1 MSLRLARFVSSLSKR
16 AGFGAAVFAL
26 ALVVVT
32 GVVVTEGAVAD
43 DSPPASPDS
52 AQPAPLTY
60 EEHIRPILKA
70 HCFHCH
76 GAEGPAKAGLDLRL
90 RHLIERGGES
100 GSALKPGSRDES
112 LVYLRPHAGEM
123 PPTDAKLSVDEVE
136 TIGRWIDAGA
146 LTKRPEPDEPP
157 SSVITPEERQFWA
170 FQPVERPAVPTVK
183 DAARVRTPID
193 AFLLAELESHGQSF
207 AAEADKLTLLKRA
220 CFDLTGLP
228 PSADEQATFLA
239 DAAPDAYERLIARLL
254 ASPHYGERWGRHW
267 LDVAGYAESDGYVD
281 EDRPRPYAYKYRD
294 YVIRAL
300 NADKPF
306 NEFVIEQLAGD
317 ELVAPPYQNLS
328 ADAQD
333 KLVATGYLRMAA
345 DGTGTGGIDE
355 NVARNQTVADTIKI
369 VSTSLLALSVGCAQ
383 CHDHRYDPILQTDY
397 YRMRALFEPAYDWQ
411 AWRSRPERLISLYTD
426 ADRAKAAEVEA
437 EAGKIAAERA
447 AKEAEF
453 MAAALE
459 VELQKFPAEQRE
471 PLRIAYQTPA
481 DQRGPEQV
489 KLLADNPSV
498 NISPGVLY
506 QYNQGA
512 ADELKKFDARIGEV
526 RAQKPVEDFV
536 MALTEVPGR
545 AAPVTRLFHRGDFQ
559 QPQAEVPPGE
569 LSVCT
574 ADSAPMDIAPQAEGR
589 PTTGRRLAYAQ
600 WLTSGRHP
608 LVTRVAVNRLW
619 HHHFGRGLVGTP
631 SDFGALGERP
641 THPALLD
648 WLAEELVAGGWRMK
662 QLHKLVMTSTAYRQA
677 SAIEPAKGEAD
688 PENRWLG
695 RMSVRRL
702 EAEAIRDRILMAS
715 GALNPKMFGPSVA
728 VSEDGVGQIVV
739 PSAAL
744 PAAPFTGVA
753 AFVGGE
759 ESRRSVYVEVRR
771 SRPLAMLRTFDA
783 PVMETNCDR
792 RPASTVAP
800 QGLALLNSDF
810 ILTESARFARR
821 ARFEASGDR
830 AAAIARAWQI
840 AYLRSPREE
849 ETKVARE
856 FCAKQ
861 IEHLTARRAE
871 VAAAASA
878 AAAGDEAAKQAA
890 GNEAVSKDP
899 AIADP
904 ELQALTN
911 LCQVLL
917 SSNEFLYVD

>member
-1 MSLRLARFVSSLSKR
+1 MALRPARTCISLGGRVVAIWVLAVAR
-16 AGFGAAVFAL
+16 APAAL
-26 ALVVVT
+26 A
-32 GVVVTEGAVAD
+32 AD
-43 DSPPASPDS
+43 ATADQAPA
-52 AQPAPLTY
+52 LTY

-76 GAEGPAKAGLDLRL
+76 GAEGPPKAGLDLRL
-90 RHLIERGGES
+90 RRSIERGGES
-100 GSALKPGSRDES
+100 GSALKPGSREES

-123 PPTDAKLSVDEVE
+123 PPTDAKPSAEEVE
-136 TIGRWIDAGA
+136 TIGLWIDAGA
-146 LTKRPEPDEPP
+146 PTKRPEPAEPAG
-157 SSVITPEERQFWA
+157 SAITPEDRQFWA
-170 FQPVERPAVPTVK
+170 FQPVARPAVPTVN
-183 DAARVRTPID
+183 DAASVRTPVD
-193 AFLLAELESHGQSF
+193 AFLLAELEAHGLNF
-207 AAEADKLTLLKRA
+207 NPPADKLTLLKRA

-228 PSADEQATFLA
+228 PSADEQATFMA
-239 DAAPDAYERLIARLL
+239 DAAPDAYQRLIERLL
-254 ASPHYGERWGRHW
+254 ASPHYGERWERHW

-294 YVIRAL
+294 YVIRAF
-300 NADKPF
+300 NGDKPF

-328 ADAQD
+328 SDAQD
-333 KLVATGYLRMAA
+333 KLVATGYLRMAS

-355 NVARNQTVADTIKI
+355 NAARNQTVADTIKI

-411 AWRSRPERLISLYTD
+411 AWRSRQERNLSLFTD

-447 AKEAEF
+447 AKEAEYL
-453 MAAALE
+453 AAALE
-459 VELQKFPAEQRE
+459 KELDKYAAEMRE

-498 NISPGVLY
+498 NINTGVLY
-506 QYNQGA
+506 QYNQAA
-512 ADELKKFDARIGEV
+512 ADELKKYDARIGEV

-545 AAPVTRLFHRGDFQ
+545 TPPVTRLFNRGDFQ
-559 QPQAEVPPGE
+559 QPQADVPPGE
-569 LSVCT
+569 LSICLTEGSSLEIPV
-574 ADSAPMDIAPQAEGR
+574 QAAGR

-608 LVTRVAVNRLW
+608 LVARVAVNRLW
-619 HHHFGRGLVGTP
+619 QHHFGRGLVGTP

-648 WLAEELVAGGWRMK
+648 WLAEELVGGGWQLKRM
-662 QLHKLVMTSTAYRQA
+662 HKLLMTSTAYRQ
-677 SAIEPAKGEAD
+677 SSDIEPAKGDDD

-702 EAEAIRDRILMAS
+702 EAEAIRDRILAAS
-715 GALNPKMFGPSVA
+715 GALNLKMFGPSVP

-739 PSAAL
+739 ASAAQPSAPLTSLAAL
-744 PAAPFTGVA
+744 
-753 AFVGGE
+753 VGGE

-810 ILTESARFARR
+810 ILAEAARFARR
-821 ARFEASGDR
+821 VRFESADDR
-830 AAAIARAWQI
+830 SAAIRRAWQI
-840 AYLRSPREE
+840 AYLREPRDEE
-849 ETKVARE
+849 LKFATE
-856 FCAKQ
+856 FCTRQ
-861 IEHLTARRAE
+861 IDFLSARRAE

-878 AAAGDEAAKQAA
+878 AASGDDAAKQAA

-899 AIADP
+899 ALADP
-904 ELQALTN
+904 ELQSLTN

>member
-1 MSLRLARFVSSLSKR
+1 MPLRLARFASSLAK
-16 AGFGAAVFAL
+16 AAAVGAA
-26 ALVVVT
+26 ALVLT
-32 GVVVTEGAVAD
+32 PAARAD
-43 DSPPASPDS
+43 DTVAA
-52 AQPAPLTY
+52 AQTPELTY

-76 GAEGPAKAGLDLRL
+76 GAEGPAKGGLDLRL
-90 RHLIERGGES
+90 RHLIEKGGDS
-100 GSALKPGSRDES
+100 GSALKPGSREES

-123 PPTDAKLSVDEVE
+123 PPTDAKLSIEEVE
-136 TIGRWIDAGA
+136 TIGRWIDSGA
-146 LTKRPEPDEPP
+146 ATKRPEPAEPP
-157 SSVITPEERQFWA
+157 TAVITPEERQFWA
-170 FQPVERPAVPTVK
+170 FQPVARPAVPAVK
-183 DAARVRTPID
+183 AAAEVRTPID
-193 AFLLAELESHGQSF
+193 AFLLAELEARGLTF
-207 AAEADKLTLLKRA
+207 AAAADKLTLLKRA

-228 PSADEQATFLA
+228 PSADELATFLA
-239 DAAPDAYERLIARLL
+239 DDAPDAFDRLVDRLL

-294 YVIRAL
+294 YVIRSF

-306 NEFVIEQLAGD
+306 SEFVVEQLAGD
-317 ELVAPPYQNLS
+317 ELIAPPYQNLS
-328 ADAQD
+328 TAALE
-333 KLVATGYLRMAA
+333 KLAATGYLRMAA
-345 DGTGTGGIDE
+345 DGTGTAAIDE
-355 NVARNQTVADTIKI
+355 NLARNQTIADTIKI

-411 AWRSRPERLISLYTD
+411 AWRSRQERLISLYTD

-437 EAGKIAAERA
+437 EAGKVAAERA
-447 AKEAEF
+447 AKEKEF
-453 MAAALE
+453 LAAALE
-459 VELQKFPAEQRE
+459 QELEKFPAEMRE

-506 QYNQGA
+506 QYNQSA
-512 ADELKKFDARIGEV
+512 ADELKKFDARIGEI
-526 RAQKPVEDFV
+526 RAQKPAEDFV

-545 AAPVTRLFHRGDFQ
+545 APPVTRLFHRGDYQ

-569 LSVCT
+569 LTVCT
-574 ADSAPMDIAPQAEGR
+574 ADGAPLDIAPQDDAR

-600 WLTSGRHP
+600 WLTSGQHP
-608 LVTRVAVNRLW
+608 LVARVAVNRIW
-619 HHHFGRGLVGTP
+619 QHHFGRGLVGTP

-648 WLAEELVAGGWRMK
+648 WLAEQLVAGGWRMK
-662 QLHKLVMTSTAYRQA
+662 RLHKLLMTSTAYRQA
-677 SAIEPAKGEAD
+677 SLIDPAQADID
-688 PENRWLG
+688 PENNLLG
-695 RMSVRRL
+695 HMPVRRL
-702 EAEAIRDRILMAS
+702 EAEAIRDRILAAS

-739 PSAAL
+739 PAAPQ
-744 PAAPFTGVA
+744 PAAPLTSRA

-759 ESRRSVYVEVRR
+759 ESRRSVYIEVRR

-810 ILTESARFARR
+810 ILAESARFARR
-821 ARFEASGDR
+821 ARFESGGDR
-830 AAAIARAWQI
+830 TAAIVRAWQI

-849 ETKVARE
+849 ELKSASE
-856 FCAKQ
+856 FCNRQ
-861 IEHLTARRAE
+861 VDYLTARRAE
-871 VAAAASA
+871 VAAAASSA
-878 AAAGDEAAKQAA
+878 TEGYEAAKQAA
-890 GNEAVSKDP
+890 ADEAVSKDP
-899 AIADP
+899 SLADP
-904 ELQALTN
+904 ELQSLTN